1 MKISVGLALLA
12 VAVVDALPN
21 DKRDAPKNNE
31 ITDTVVL
38 NYALTLE
45 HLENAFYHTALANYT
60 QQDFVD
66 AGLPS
71 WSRGRFKELA
81 EHEQSHVDVL
91 KSVLGANATQP
102 CTYDFPVTDVKSFVG
117 LSQVLEGVGTSAY
130 AGAASFLTSKD
141 ALNAAAVILST
152 EARHAAWVASAV
164 NKQNPWSGAYDTPLS
179 FNEVFSLA
187 VPFIAA
193 CPDSNP
199 TLPFT
204 GFPALALGAGH
215 PEATVAV
222 STPASLAKDKQY
234 YVAFFSG
241 LTKQFIAVKDGKVTI
256 PKGLDGTVYAV
267 LTNDENTATDATT
280 VAGPAILS
288 FPFNSRGEYIHK
300 N

>member
-1 MKISVGLALLA
+1 MKAGVVLALLA
-12 VAVVDALPN
+12 IAVNALPN
-21 DKRDAPKNNE
+21 SKRDAPNSE
-31 ITDTVVL
+31 ITDTVIL

-45 HLENAFYHTALANYT
+45 HLENAFYHTALANFT
-60 QQDFVD
+60 QEDFMA
-66 AGLPS
+66 AGFPK
-71 WSRGRFKELA
+71 WSRGRFVELA

-91 KSVLGANATQP
+91 KSVLGADATEP
-102 CTYDFPVTDVKSFVG
+102 CTYDFPVTDVASFVG

-130 AGAASFLTSKD
+130 SGAAAFLTSKD
-141 ALNAAAVILST
+141 ALTAAAVILST

-164 NKQNPWSGAYDTPLS
+164 SKQNPWSGAYDTPLS

-199 TLPFT
+199 VLPFT
-204 GFPALALGAGH
+204 GFPALALGTGYS
-215 PEATVAV
+215 EATVTV

-241 LTKQFIAVKDGKVTI
+241 LTKQFIPVKDGKVTI

-280 VAGPAILS
+280 IAGPAILS